1 MNSKRGSRISHS
13 RSPYA
18 YRLRVAAID
27 AFLYANR
34 DPKLPIIFA
43 GDYNA
48 SSPAR
53 HSYLLDKGAAKWSA
67 FRVRSA
73 LQNRTTAAIMQGKKI
88 DDLANYV
95 VARGHDWQFYAS
107 RTRSHLTGAKFGI
120 AFGRERNGTMLSDHV
135 GFGILY
141 QLQRGT

>member
-1 MNSKRGSRISHS
+1 MNSKRGSRVSHS
-13 RSPYA
+13 RLPYA

-34 DPKLPIIFA
+34 DPKLPISFA

-53 HSYLLDKGAAKWSA
+53 HSYLLDEGAAKWSA
-67 FRVRSA
+67 FPVRRA
-73 LQNRTTAAIMQGKKI
+73 LQNRMTAAIMQGKKI

-95 VARGHDWQFYAS
+95 VARGRD
-107 RTRSHLTGAKFGI
+107 
-120 AFGRERNGTMLSDHV
+120 
-135 GFGILY
+135 
-141 QLQRGT
+141 